1 MNFKALKIFSRVHLV
16 VNGSI
21 ILLFVII
28 GGLLYYQARK
38 NIYTET
44 RDGFYHEIEEL
55 NSVIE
60 LYRVRDKDILSMA
73 SNFAEYKINEF
84 SYFEE
89 SDSAN
94 IVFDAVDPISHK
106 PMKVKIHEWFVDD
119 MSFIENYF
127 IVDELRKIA
136 RVDASIY
143 QKTAWGY
150 VNISTNIVN
159 TNEERLLGDII
170 LNSSEIVQSIE
181 AGNQYRERRYKNGT
195 WYQAIY
201 RPLYIEGKIRGMY
214 YVGLKERIGRALKS
228 IFDGRKYFKE
238 GYAFIITD
246 KGRLSIHPK
255 ERGMDFSGTQ
265 MFKQLAKHKGKQ
277 GILNYVWPEDETG
290 KDWYLV
296 FKYNHLIN
304 SFVCITFPK
313 KAVYSKLNKES
324 FFITLWFILFFI
336 GFQFAINYLEERVS
350 AELRTI
356 SRFIRDIAA
365 EGKADK
371 VEGDS
376 KKYKEVYRHINQI
389 SERYA
394 ELDILVKKLSDNY
407 LKNKLPEILE
417 NDSIGKNL
425 IKLDE
430 KLQRALQ
437 IEREGEKEAQLRKWE
452 ADGLSKFVSILQQY
466 TDDIE
471 ELSYNLINNLVN
483 YLNANQGALFFLNSD
498 NPDDVYFEQMATYAY
513 DKKRLI
519 KRKIYPEQ
527 GLIGRIYNEKKT
539 IYISEIPQN
548 YLKITSGLGELE
560 PNYLL
565 IVPLLMNMEVY
576 GAIEIASFNKFE
588 DYQIEFLEKL
598 GENIASTINNVQ
610 INTKTRKLLEQSKQQ
625 SQKLSFQEEMMRSS
639 IEDMEAAKKLSD
651 IKTVE
656 LESLSK
662 AIDKSFLLAEL
673 SPDGTI
679 KKVNGNYLNLLGLD
693 ESDIVGRNYSIFSS
707 MDAKSIEYRNF
718 WNDLRAGVPVEF
730 EEHIKIPGGAE
741 FWLKS
746 SYFPIKDKK
755 AKVYKIINIAVDIT
769 RLKELEAK
777 LKNNN

>member
-1 MNFKALKIFSRVHLV
+1 MKFKGLKIFSRIHLIL
-16 VNGSI
+16 NGSI
-21 ILLFVII
+21 ILLFIII
-28 GGLLYYQARK
+28 GSLLYYQARK
-38 NIYTET
+38 NTYIET
-44 RDGFYHEIEEL
+44 RDNFYKEIEEL
-55 NSVIE
+55 NNVIE
-60 LYRVRDKDILSMA
+60 LYRVRDKDILNMA

-94 IVFDAVDPISHK
+94 IIFDAVDPISHK
-106 PMKVKIHEWFVDD
+106 GIKVKIHEWFVDD
-119 MSFIENYF
+119 MSFTDNFF

-136 RVDASIY
+136 HVDASIY
-143 QKTAWGY
+143 QKTPLGY

-159 TNEERLLGDII
+159 TNEDRLLGDII
-170 LNSSEIVQSIE
+170 LNSSEIVQTIE
-181 AGNQYRERRYKNGT
+181 AGNQYRERSYKNGT
-195 WYQAIY
+195 WYQTIY
-201 RPLYIEGKIRGMY
+201 RPLYIEGKIRGLY

-255 ERGMDFSGTQ
+255 ERGMDFSSTR
-265 MFKQLAKHKGKQ
+265 MFKLLEKHKGGQ
-277 GILNYVWPEDETG
+277 GILNYVWPEDENG

-296 FKYNHLIN
+296 FKYNKLIN

-313 KAVYSKLNKES
+313 DEVYSKLNKES
-324 FFITLWFILFFI
+324 FFIIIWFVLFFI
-336 GFQFAINYLEERVS
+336 GFQFAINYLNDEVS
-350 AELRTI
+350 AELRI
-356 SRFIRDIAA
+356 VSRYIRDIAG
-365 EGKADK
+365 EGKIDEIEHK
-371 VEGDS
+371 S
-376 KKYKEVYRHINQI
+376 IKYKNIYDSINRI
-389 SERYA
+389 SERYSA
-394 ELDILVKKLSDNY
+394 IDELVKKL
-407 LKNKLPEILE
+407 LVNKLNNILPAILE
-417 NDSIGKNL
+417 KDSIGQNL
-425 IKLDE
+425 MKLDK

-437 IEREGEKEAQLRKWE
+437 IEQEGEKEAQLRKWE

-483 YLNANQGALFFLNSD
+483 YLNANQGALFFLNND
-498 NPDDVYFEQMATYAY
+498 NPEDVYFEQMATYAY

-519 KRKIYPEQ
+519 TRKIYPEQ

-598 GENIASTINNVQ
+598 GENIASTISNVQ

-625 SQKLSFQEEMMRSS
+625 SDKLSFQEEMMRKSLS
-639 IEDMEAAKKLSD
+639 DMAEAKKMSD
-651 IKTVE
+651 IKSME
-656 LESLSK
+656 LEGLSE
-662 AIDKSFLLAEL
+662 AINKNFLLAEL
-673 SPDGTI
+673 APDGTI
-679 KKVNGNYLNLLGLD
+679 KMVNKNYLNLLGLD
-693 ESDIVGRNYSIFSS
+693 ESKIVGNNHSNFSS
-707 MDAKSIEYRNF
+707 IDSKSIEYRNF
-718 WNDLRAGVPVEF
+718 WNDLRTGIRTEF
-730 EEHIKIPGGAE
+730 EEHIKMPNGEE

-746 SYFPIKDKK
+746 SYFPIKEKNG
-755 AKVYKIINIAVDIT
+755 KVYKIINIAVDIT
-769 RLKELEAK
+769 RLKELEEQ
-777 LKNNN
+777 LKNKN

>member
-1 MNFKALKIFSRVHLV
+1 MNFKGLKIFSRIHWV

-21 ILLFVII
+21 VLLFVII
-28 GGLLYYQARK
+28 GVLLYYQARK
-38 NIYTET
+38 HTYVEI
-44 RDGFYHEIEEL
+44 RDRFYNEIEEL
-55 NSVIE
+55 NNVIE

-106 PMKVKIHEWFVDD
+106 PMKLKIHEWFVDD
-119 MSFIENYF
+119 MPFTENYF

-136 RVDASIY
+136 QVDASIY
-143 QKTAWGY
+143 QKTPWGY
-150 VNISTNIVN
+150 VNISSNIVN

-170 LNSSEIVQSIE
+170 LNSSKIVQSIE
-181 AGNQYRERRYKNGT
+181 SGNQYRERTYKNGT
-195 WYQAIY
+195 WYQTIY
-201 RPLYIEGKIRGMY
+201 RPLYIEGKIRGLY

-228 IFDGRKYFKE
+228 IFDGRKYFE
-238 GYAFIITD
+238 DGYAFIITD

-255 ERGMDFSGTQ
+255 ERGMDFSNTQ
-265 MFKQLAKHKGKQ
+265 MFKKLAKQKGKQ
-277 GILNYVWPEDETG
+277 GILNYVWPEDESG

-296 FKYNHLIN
+296 FKYNKSIN
-304 SFVCITFPK
+304 SYVCISFPK
-313 KAVYSKLNKES
+313 SAVYSKLNKES
-324 FFITLWFILFFI
+324 LLIII
-336 GFQFAINYLEERVS
+336 GFVLMFIAFQYAINYLNERISVQ
-350 AELRTI
+350 LRTI
-356 SRFIRDIAA
+356 SRLIRDMASD
-365 EGKADK
+365 GKVDEIK
-371 VEGDS
+371 SGS
-376 KKYKEVYRHINQI
+376 KKYEQVYNHINQI
-389 SERYA
+389 SKRYEA
-394 ELDILVKKLSDNY
+394 LEELVKKLTNNQ
-407 LKNKLPEILE
+407 LNNQLPEILE
-417 NDSIGKNL
+417 KDSIGKNL
-425 IKLDE
+425 LQLDK

-483 YLNANQGALFFLNSD
+483 YLNANQGALFFLNND
-498 NPDDVYFEQMATYAY
+498 DPNDVYFEQMATYAY

-519 KRKIYPEQ
+519 NRKIYPEQ

-610 INTKTRKLLEQSKQQ
+610 INTKTRKLLEQSKKQ
-625 SQKLSFQEEMMRSS
+625 SEKLGFQEEMMRKSL
-639 IEDMEAAKKLSD
+639 EDMEAAKNLSD
-651 IKTVE
+651 LKSVE
-656 LESLSK
+656 LEELSK
-662 AIDKSFLLAEL
+662 AIDKKFLVAEL
-673 SPDGTI
+673 LPDGTI
-679 KKVNGNYLNLLGLD
+679 KKVNGNYLDLLGLD
-693 ESDIVGRNYSIFSS
+693 EKEIVGNNHSNFSTL
-707 MDAKSIEYRNF
+707 DIKSIEYRNF
-718 WNDLRAGVPVEF
+718 WNDLRSGVPVEF
-730 EEHIKIPGGAE
+730 EEHIKMPDGLE

-755 AKVYKIINIAVDIT
+755 AKVFKIINIAVDIT
-769 RLKELEAK
+769 RLKELEDK
-777 LKNNN
+777 LNNN